1 MSKLNNLG
9 NSGKLHIVGGGAIG
23 CLLAASA
30 QLNSVPYNCYPRSI
44 ETMPT
49 KALWLDGQQIALK
62 PPETCPIYLDKADV
76 LVFPLKVYQ
85 LKDAILRWRP
95 YLTQKKPT
103 IVLLHNG
110 MGGLE
115 VAHELLGHDYPL
127 LVATTSHG
135 ALKVASPNGNIQ
147 VKYTGLGATQIGVPE
162 PAEPRPQTL
171 PALLKTTPL
180 LANAVALLD
189 RALPPV
195 QYHPAID
202 EALWTKLS
210 INAVINP
217 LTAIHNI
224 QNKHIADA
232 EFEQTRS
239 AICHEFTLVANAYGF
254 NFVEDEVHADVLCVA
269 TATGENYSSMHQ
281 DVSHGR
287 QTEIDAIN
295 GYLVDKAKKKGIH
308 VPVNT
313 LLVERVQALKL

>member
-1 MSKLNNLG
+1 MSKLYNFE

-30 QLNSVPYNCYPRSI
+30 QQNNVPYNCYPRSI
-44 ETMPT
+44 STMPT
-49 KALWLDGQQIALK
+49 KALWLDGQQVALK
-62 PPETCPIYLDKADV
+62 PPESRPNYLDKADV
-76 LVFPLKVYQ
+76 LMFPLKVYQ
-85 LKDAILRWRP
+85 LKDAILQWRP
-95 YLTQKKPT
+95 YLTQKPT

-115 VAHELLGHDYPL
+115 VARELLGCDYPL

-135 ALKVASPNGNIQ
+135 ALKVASPQGDIQ

-171 PALLKTTPL
+171 SALSKTAPF

-239 AICHEFTLVANAYGF
+239 AICHEFTQVANAYGF
-254 NFVEDEVHADVLCVA
+254 NFVEDGVHANVLRVA
-269 TATGENYSSMHQ
+269 IATGENYSSMHQ

-287 QTEIDAIN
+287 RTEIDAIN
-295 GYLVDKAKKKGIH
+295 GYLVEKAKKKGIH

-313 LLVERVQALKL
+313 LLVERVKALKL